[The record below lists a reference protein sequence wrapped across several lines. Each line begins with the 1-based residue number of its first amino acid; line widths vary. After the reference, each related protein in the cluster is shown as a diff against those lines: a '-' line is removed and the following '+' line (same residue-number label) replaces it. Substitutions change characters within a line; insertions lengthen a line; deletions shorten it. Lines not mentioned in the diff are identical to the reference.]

1 MNYEFPIKYF
11 EENLIFNKRGECWAC
26 YQILGVSYDYLSK
39 DKKIMLLNR
48 VTRFISNIGE
58 EAQLLI
64 IPVAQDIRKHQEALM
79 DAMDR
84 SDPLYAASH
93 AHAKGTMH
101 YLEQK
106 IKDNGATNDYNIY
119 LLTKLERQRISG
131 GNFEELIKK
140 PMKAIN
146 ELFDVEQK
154 DILESDIRA
163 YKEVAVNYYQ
173 SQNRRIRM
181 EPASVETVQWLYRR
195 LTRRGVSGSVKVRQ
209 NVDGSAWKP
218 AAAPILKDGE
228 KAVRPLQTDV
238 LTLSEALINPKE
250 HRYITCEN
258 TDGTISYQ
266 TFLSMASVPDGM
278 IFPGGEW
285 LLLLQDYPY
294 ATEVCAHITTIEYRE
309 SLKKIGGKK
318 QEIESQQEHVAQS
331 ARIPDELRAAASE
344 ANQLEAELRRT
355 RDPLCKVSVT
365 FCIASD
371 DKDLMEAHAKFV
383 RERYEDKQ
391 FMVERPMT
399 DQFKLFMECIPGA
412 GRYMTDYIIPLPPRT
427 VAGSMFAV
435 TRLLGDNL
443 GPYIGTTGVLDKLV
457 FLDLARACRLNNS
470 ASAFFWGTLGGGK
483 SFNANLLAYLNV
495 LYAGAKVLIV
505 DPKGD
510 RDRWKDCL
518 PYLADQISTITLSPD
533 DKGQGSLDPFIIY
546 RDDINQAAELAT
558 NILCEYFGITSK
570 DLEYTAILAAIDQ
583 IRITA
588 GKPCMNLLA
597 EILADFPDEDELK
610 PVAKN
615 LARKIQ
621 LLRRAGMAK
630 LLFGYGDEDGLRFTK
645 KINILQIQNMTMPN
659 AETPKQDYTQE
670 ERLSTVLM
678 LPIASFCMKFAA
690 ANRSEFDIIVFDESW
705 ALNTTQMGKKLT
717 NSLARMGRS
726 LYASAIFIGHSV
738 SDVDSPGL
746 REAITYNFCFNA
758 KTREEIIKSLQ
769 FLNLEATDEN
779 VELVMKLP
787 NRTCLFQDLEGHVGV
802 LRFDA
807 IWQDI
812 IDAFDTTPG
821 EEKTRSDAS

>member
-64 IPVAQDIRKHQEALM
+64 IPVAQDVRKHQEALI

-84 SDPLYAASH
+84 SDPLYAASQ

-131 GNFEELIKK
+131 GNLEELIKK

-195 LTRRGVSGSVKVRQ
+195 MTRRGVSGSVKVRQ

-294 ATEVCAHITTIEYRE
+294 ATEVCAHMT
-309 SLKKIGGKK
+309 KI
-318 QEIESQQEHVAQS
+318 
-331 ARIPDELRAAASE
+331 
-344 ANQLEAELRRT
+344 
-355 RDPLCKVSVT
+355 
-365 FCIASD
+365 
-371 DKDLMEAHAKFV
+371 
-383 RERYEDKQ
+383 
-391 FMVERPMT
+391 
-399 DQFKLFMECIPGA
+399 
-412 GRYMTDYIIPLPPRT
+412 
-427 VAGSMFAV
+427 
-435 TRLLGDNL
+435 
-443 GPYIGTTGVLDKLV
+443 
-457 FLDLARACRLNNS
+457 
-470 ASAFFWGTLGGGK
+470 
-483 SFNANLLAYLNV
+483 
-495 LYAGAKVLIV
+495 
-505 DPKGD
+505 
-510 RDRWKDCL
+510 
-518 PYLADQISTITLSPD
+518 
-533 DKGQGSLDPFIIY
+533 
-546 RDDINQAAELAT
+546 
-558 NILCEYFGITSK
+558 
-570 DLEYTAILAAIDQ
+570 
-583 IRITA
+583 
-588 GKPCMNLLA
+588 
-597 EILADFPDEDELK
+597 
-610 PVAKN
+610 
-615 LARKIQ
+615 
-621 LLRRAGMAK
+621 
-630 LLFGYGDEDGLRFTK
+630 
-645 KINILQIQNMTMPN
+645 
-659 AETPKQDYTQE
+659 
-670 ERLSTVLM
+670 
-678 LPIASFCMKFAA
+678 
-690 ANRSEFDIIVFDESW
+690 
-705 ALNTTQMGKKLT
+705 
-717 NSLARMGRS
+717 
-726 LYASAIFIGHSV
+726 
-738 SDVDSPGL
+738 
-746 REAITYNFCFNA
+746 
-758 KTREEIIKSLQ
+758 
-769 FLNLEATDEN
+769 
-779 VELVMKLP
+779 
-787 NRTCLFQDLEGHVGV
+787 
-802 LRFDA
+802 
-807 IWQDI
+807 
-812 IDAFDTTPG
+812 
-821 EEKTRSDAS
+821 